1 MNIIFQVTRVASHF
15 IFIYISFNILS
26 ALDFNKIF
34 KANTN
39 YRIMQCFV
47 IFLSIAIGF
56 LVSNFFLEIVSLS
69 KDIFTSFKWKKALN
83 ML

>member
-1 MNIIFQVTRVASHF
+1 MNIIFEVTRIVSHF
-15 IFIYISFNILS
+15 IFIYISFNFLS

-39 YRIMQCFV
+39 YRIIQYFV
-47 IFLSIAIGF
+47 IFLSVAIGF

-69 KDIFTSFKWKKALN
+69 KDIFTSFK
-83 ML
+83 